1 MIKNIKHRLATAVR
15 RVWYRGNSRSCP
27 LCKRGSR
34 RFLVRGIVPRIDAM
48 CPMCGALERHRIL
61 WLYFERKTTILSK
74 PPKRVLHVAPEACI
88 KANLRPL
95 VGNGYVTADLLAP
108 NVDVQ
113 MDITEIPFPDRSFD
127 LIYCSHVLEHVP
139 DDRKAM
145 RECNRVLADDGMAIL
160 IVPIMA
166 EKTIEDPTITDP
178 KERLRLFGQ
187 EDHVRKYGPDYSE
200 RLQEAGFR
208 VEVITPADFLNQEEV
223 VRFGLAH
230 TQSRLFICRK

>member
-1 MIKNIKHRLATAVR
+1 
-15 RVWYRGNSRSCP
+15 
-27 LCKRGSR
+27 
-34 RFLVRGIVPRIDAM
+34 
-48 CPMCGALERHRIL
+48 
-61 WLYFERKTTILSK
+61 
-74 PPKRVLHVAPEACI
+74 
-88 KANLRPL
+88 
-95 VGNGYVTADLLAP
+95 
-108 NVDVQ
+108 
-113 MDITEIPFPDRSFD
+113 MDIAAIPFSDRSFD

-139 DDRKAM
+139 EDRKAM

-208 VEVITPADFLNQEEV
+208 VEVITPANFLNQEEV

-230 TQSRLFICRK
+230 TGSRLFICRK